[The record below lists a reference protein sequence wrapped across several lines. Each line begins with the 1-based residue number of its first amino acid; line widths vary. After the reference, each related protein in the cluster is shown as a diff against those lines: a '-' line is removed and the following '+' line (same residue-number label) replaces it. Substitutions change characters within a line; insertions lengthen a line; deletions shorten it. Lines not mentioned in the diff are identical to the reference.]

1 VVNEFQWPAYNDENV
16 SQTEN
21 KAIFHVP
28 AVLRGK
34 ENQVMITSVY
44 AKDSASMVP
53 VVIPCSEP
61 TTHRRLHLL
70 VVGVGVDDK
79 NKEQLE
85 NRACESLRLK
95 RNDKNNKIVTLVGS
109 DLGAKDIHTRLN
121 RIKRALGVIA
131 RSRNDRRNQDKV
143 CDVVMLYYEGGNIVQ
158 TARGAGISTRPL
170 NKPKA
175 KHLAEH
181 TLTFNYLKFFV
192 KSLPGAQILLLD
204 LAQTPQSSKIP
215 YVLDWRTK
223 TQTAIFRYVW
233 TNRAPLPND
242 PNSLLSTIHQVQP
255 TFGLGDLDDKLIARS
270 LSNSDVLYQSSIP
283 QGMQSLR
290 VGPE

>member
-1 VVNEFQWPAYNDENV
+1 
-16 SQTEN
+16 
-21 KAIFHVP
+21 
-28 AVLRGK
+28 
-34 ENQVMITSVY
+34 VMITSVY

-61 TTHRRLHLL
+61 TNRRRLHLL
-70 VVGVGVDDK
+70 VVGVGVDEK

-85 NRACESLRLK
+85 DRACESLRLK

-158 TARGAGISTRPL
+158 TGRGAGISTRPTNQSGA
-170 NKPKA
+170 NKSEA
-175 KHLAEH
+175 KQLAEH

-204 LAQTPQSSKIP
+204 LAQTPQSSKTP

-233 TNRAPLPND
+233 TNREPLPDD

-270 LSNSDVLYQSSIP
+270 LSNRDVLYQSNIP
-283 QGMQSLR
+283 QSMQSLR